1 MLCPAIT
8 SSSNACC
15 TCVAWHLSL
24 RHCAKACSWAVS
36 HCLVWYAWIP
46 VRIGKKKLYFGLLEC
61 MIIFSICCPT
71 NLYKDL
77 CYLGLLASFACYVFH
92 SNTVLLNPF
101 PSSATEQSSLGSLK
115 RPNPNEE
122 LGPMSLY
129 SQWKTSQLPFKNL
142 WVVTQS
148 HHLNLPHFQERVSA
162 ALFFLVRDKLLGNWT

>member
-1 MLCPAIT
+1 
-8 SSSNACC
+8 
-15 TCVAWHLSL
+15 
-24 RHCAKACSWAVS
+24 
-36 HCLVWYAWIP
+36 
-46 VRIGKKKLYFGLLEC
+46 

-162 ALFFLVRDKLLGNWT
+162 ALFFLVRDKLLGN